1 MSKYIFV
8 TGGVVSGL
16 GKGIVAAS
24 LGRLLKSAGYSVY
37 VEKFD
42 PYMNIDP
49 GTLNPTQHGEVFVT
63 KDGAETD
70 LDLGHYERFIGE
82 NLSKSSSLTSGKL
95 FQSVLNKERNGDY
108 QGKTVQIIPHV
119 TNEIKDHIL
128 QTAKESG
135 ADILITEIGGT
146 VGDIESQPYLEA
158 LRQFSLDVGRE
169 NCAFIH
175 VCLLLY
181 MSCSDEF
188 KSKPVQHS
196 VRELQR
202 FGIFP
207 DVVVTR
213 SDKKPPE
220 EIIKKISLFCSIDE
234 NAVVPSTTVKC
245 LYDAPIMLH
254 KNGLYTAVS
263 KALSLDNK
271 CNLTEWKKKVA
282 TMKITSD
289 KVKIAIVGKYVSLR
303 DSYISLVEAIK
314 HAGGANLVGIDLKW
328 IDSET
333 ITDKSVAKT
342 LKDVDGI
349 IIPGGFGSR
358 GVEGMI
364 TTCKYAREHKIPYL
378 GICLGMQVTVI
389 EYARHML
396 GIADATSGEFSESGN
411 HVIDILPDKKGKKIG
426 GTMRLGAYPCTLKDG
441 TVIHEAYGKDEIE
454 ERHRHRYEF
463 NSDYL
468 KAFEDGG
475 LVISGKSPDGRIVET
490 VEVSNHPFFVGVQ
503 FHPEFTSRPDAP
515 SPIFSA
521 FIKAAKET
529 RDTKR

>member
-37 VEKFD
+37 IEKFD

-70 LDLGHYERFIGE
+70 LDLGHYERFINE
-82 NLSKSSSLTSGKL
+82 NLTKSSSLTSGKL
-95 FQSVLNKERNGDY
+95 FQSVLNKERNGEY

-128 QTAKESG
+128 NTAKESG
-135 ADILITEIGGT
+135 ADVLITEIGGT

-169 NCAFIH
+169 NCAFVH

-181 MSCSDEF
+181 MACSDEF

-202 FGIFP
+202 FDIFP

-213 SDKKPPE
+213 SDKQPPE
-220 EIIKKISLFCSIDE
+220 EIINKISLFCSVDE
-234 NAVVPSTTVKC
+234 SAVVPSTTVKC
-245 LYDAPIMLH
+245 LYDAPTMLYR
-254 KNGLYTAVS
+254 NGLYKAIS
-263 KALSLDNK
+263 KALSLQNK
-271 CNLTEWKKKVA
+271 CDLRSWKEKVA
-282 TMKITSD
+282 TLKLKTP
-289 KVKIAIVGKYVSLR
+289 KVRVGIVGKYVSLR

-314 HAGGANLVGIDLKW
+314 HAGGANLTAVDLKW

-333 ITDKSVAKT
+333 VTEDNVAQK

-349 IIPGGFGSR
+349 IVPGGFGER

-364 TTCKYAREHKIPYL
+364 TACKYARTHALPYL

-389 EYARHML
+389 EYARNVL
-396 GIADATSGEFSESGN
+396 GFKDATSGEFAHTE
-411 HVIDILPDKKGKKIG
+411 HTVIDIMPDKKGKRIG
-426 GTMRLGAYPCTLKDG
+426 GTMRLGAYPCHLKDG
-441 TVIHEAYGKDEIE
+441 TVIRRAYGESLIE

-463 NSDYL
+463 NNDFL
-468 KAFEDGG
+468 ADFENGG
-475 LVISGKSPDGRIVET
+475 LVISGKSPDGHIVET
-490 VEVSNHPFFVGVQ
+490 VEVKDHPFFVGVQ
-503 FHPEFTSRPDAP
+503 FHPEFTSRPEKANP
-515 SPIFSA
+515 VFSA
-521 FIKAAKET
+521 FVKAALEN
-529 RDTKR
+529 KR

>member
-1 MSKYIFV
+1 MSKFIFV

-37 VEKFD
+37 IEKFD
-42 PYMNIDP
+42 PYMNVDP

-63 KDGAETD
+63 RDGAETD
-70 LDLGHYERFIGE
+70 LDLGHYERFINE
-82 NLSKSSSLTSGKL
+82 NLTKNSTLTSGKI
-95 FQSVLNKERNGDY
+95 FQTVLNKERNGEY
-108 QGKTVQIIPHV
+108 GGKTVQIVPHV
-119 TNEIKDHIL
+119 TNEIKQHISN
-128 QTAKESG
+128 TAKESG
-135 ADILITEIGGT
+135 ADVLITEIGGT

-169 NCAFIH
+169 NCAFVH

-181 MSCSDEF
+181 MACSDEF

-213 SDKKPPE
+213 SDKTPPE
-220 EIIKKISLFCSIDE
+220 DIIKKISLFCSIDE
-234 NAVVPSTTVKC
+234 SAVIASTTVKC
-245 LYDAPIMLH
+245 LYDAPVMLNR
-254 KNGLYTAVS
+254 NGLFKAIS
-263 KALSLDNK
+263 KALSLKGK
-271 CNLTEWKKKVA
+271 CDLTDWKKKVA
-282 TMKITSD
+282 DLKIKSEKT
-289 KVKIAIVGKYVSLR
+289 KIAIVGKYVSLR

-314 HAGGANLVGIDLKW
+314 HAGGANKIGVELKW
-328 IDSET
+328 VDSET
-333 ITDKSVAKT
+333 VTSQNVADK

-349 IIPGGFGSR
+349 IVPGGFGER

-364 TTCKYAREHKIPYL
+364 AACKYARENKIPYL

-389 EYARHML
+389 EYARNVL
-396 GIADATSGEFSESGN
+396 GIADATSGEFSQNGS
-411 HVIDILPDKKGKKIG
+411 HVIDIMPDKKGKKLG
-426 GTMRLGAYPCTLKDG
+426 GTMRLGAYPCRLKDG
-441 TVIHEAYGKDEIE
+441 TKIKEAYANQDVIE

-468 KAFEDGG
+468 SAFEKGG

-490 VEVSNHPFFVGVQ
+490 VEICDHPFFIGVQ
-503 FHPEFTSRPDAP
+503 FHPEFTSRPEFAN
-515 SPIFSA
+515 PIFAA
-521 FIKAAKET
+521 FIKAAKAY
-529 RDTKR
+529 RH